1 MVENKRFTGIKQTSI
16 FLHADGVY
24 FWPDLQE
31 YPLEQTRINKIIW
44 DSYYIR
50 RRWEHY
56 MTIYIYIM
64 NVVVLVFHFNY
75 GFLFS

>member
-1 MVENKRFTGIKQTSI
+1 MLPALNRLVSSYMI
-16 FLHADGVY
+16 FKPDGVH

-50 RRWEHY
+50 TRWEHY
-56 MTIYIYIM
+56 ITIYIYIM